1 MTQQLIQKENNIDL
15 SPSRDFSTL
24 FLLPISYQI
33 AILVHVNTG
42 FTGPLAHLQDLWLSV
57 MIFFP

>member
-24 FLLPISYQI
+24 FLIPISYQI

-42 FTGPLAHLQDLWLSV
+42 FTGPLAQCNDV
-57 MIFFP
+57 T